1 MRVLNVLYMTE
12 HRSRLAVRKR
22 NLVVTGTD
30 GESTRVPVETIEAVV
45 MFGGQVTTDALALC
59 VDHGVRVSAL
69 RRNGRIRFTV
79 GAPTA
84 GNVHLRVAQHR
95 SAQDPVAIAA
105 IAQAVVAGKLQSYRS
120 LLQRWAWDANDPER
134 TLLLTERDAIAER
147 IQGLHGTDDGDRIR
161 GLEGDGTRRYFKG
174 LSVHIADTAGLGHF
188 LVRSRRP
195 PRDPVNAV
203 LSFLYAVVL
212 AEVVGALEAIGLDP
226 QVGFLHGL
234 RPGRQSLAL
243 DLLEELRPAVAD
255 RLAVRLIRRRQLR
268 LEHFA
273 RTGAG
278 AWYLTDVGRR
288 EVLSAYE
295 AAKDDDL
302 HHRLLDRSI
311 PGWTLPTVQ
320 ATLLARHLRGDLP
333 GYPPFVI
340 SN

>member
-1 MRVLNVLYMTE
+1 MR
-12 HRSRLAVRKR
+12 
-22 NLVVTGTD
+22 
-30 GESTRVPVETIEAVV
+30 
-45 MFGGQVTTDALALC
+45 
-59 VDHGVRVSAL
+59 
-69 RRNGRIRFTV
+69 RF
-79 GAPTA
+79 
-84 GNVHLRVAQHR
+84 
-95 SAQDPVAIAA
+95 
-105 IAQAVVAGKLQSYRS
+105 
-120 LLQRWAWDANDPER
+120 
-134 TLLLTERDAIAER
+134 
-147 IQGLHGTDDGDRIR
+147 
-161 GLEGDGTRRYFKG
+161 
-174 LSVHIADTAGLGHF
+174 
-188 LVRSRRP
+188 
-195 PRDPVNAV
+195 
-203 LSFLYAVVL
+203 
-212 AEVVGALEAIGLDP
+212 GLDP

-234 RPGRQSLAL
+234 RPGRPSLAL

-278 AWYLTDVGRR
+278 AWYLTDGGRR

-295 AAKDDDL
+295 AAKDDDV